1 METGLFGIYAGTG
14 EDEAAELVPA
24 TLEELHRVQIDA
36 NEAELRRAKAQ
47 VKASLLMS
55 MESTGS
61 RCEQL
66 SRQMQI
72 FGRIIPAA
80 ETVAKLEA
88 VTVEDIRRA
97 ATRIFRGTPT
107 LAAMGPAQSVPS
119 LSDITLRLAA

>member
-1 METGLFGIYAGTG
+1 MPAPART
-14 EDEAAELVPA
+14 EAAELVPA
-24 TLEELHRVQIDA
+24 TLEELHRVQVDA
-36 NEAELRRAKAQ
+36 NQAELHRARAQ

-72 FGRIIPAA
+72 FGRIVPTA

-88 VTVEDIRRA
+88 VTSTMCDAPPPASSAARRRWPPWA
-97 ATRIFRGTPT
+97 RRS
-107 LAAMGPAQSVPS
+107 SVPS
-119 LSDITLRLAA
+119 LSAIAERLAA